1 MYHFVQKNAL
11 GARRVGVLPGSVIPP
26 FWTNTINF
34 PRLASDMLSHILK
47 ISINLTLQV
56 WMARAPEHWGSP
68 VTPQT
73 ERQQA
78 DWELL
83 WGWALQRTQL
93 WGSDSLPGRA
103 WGHQLDKRQ
112 KATPSSSAAADR
124 GQSRLLNTST
134 NPTSRWEAHKTIL
147 KLSSKIPKSSDQ
159 LMQKPE
165 LTNLILERPLP
176 SRPTTMPADR
186 LPDRLQNPTGRDF
199 WPFSDL
205 SLLSWHPD
213 LPVPYTHVGKGPRTF
228 PLSALTNNLHIHLL
242 KKRNSHQIMV
252 LSVKLSFSI
261 RILKLTISLTVF
273 LWKGSLSSN

>member
-73 ERQQA
+73 EWQQA

-83 WGWALQRTQL
+83 WGWALQRMQL
-93 WGSDSLPGRA
+93 WGSNSLPGRA

-159 LMQKPE
+159 LMQKSE
-165 LTNLILERPLP
+165 LDKSDPRAPPAEQANNNASRQTARSPPKSHGKGLLTLFWPLP
-176 SRPTTMPADR
+176 SILTSRSP
-186 LPDRLQNPTGRDF
+186 
-199 WPFSDL
+199 S
-205 SLLSWHPD
+205 SLHTRW
-213 LPVPYTHVGKGPRTF
+213 
-228 PLSALTNNLHIHLL
+228 
-242 KKRNSHQIMV
+242 
-252 LSVKLSFSI
+252 
-261 RILKLTISLTVF
+261 
-273 LWKGSLSSN
+273 